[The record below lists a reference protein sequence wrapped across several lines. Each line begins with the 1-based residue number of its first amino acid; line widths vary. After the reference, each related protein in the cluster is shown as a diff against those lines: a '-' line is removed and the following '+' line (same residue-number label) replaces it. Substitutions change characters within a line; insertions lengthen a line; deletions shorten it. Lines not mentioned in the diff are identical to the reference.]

1 MNKYPIKI
9 GGRIYTINLVD
20 SVCDETF
27 STHDNAYGYVDYIN
41 SKITIKNE
49 VSKNYQQ
56 ENIIHEILHALLDN
70 AGLPE
75 ENLDKTIQIL
85 TPRIHAFLI
94 DNIEFQ
100 KNFLE
105 FEKNEDNI

>member
-1 MNKYPIKI
+1 MVDDNYNLNSNKIISNYND
-9 GGRIYTINLVD
+9 TIV
-20 SVCDETF
+20 SVISNDLYIEPC
-27 STHDNAYGYVDYIN
+27 ST
-41 SKITIKNE
+41 TIKNE

>member
-1 MNKYPIKI
+1 MI
-9 GGRIYTINLVD
+9 
-20 SVCDETF
+20 CW
-27 STHDNAYGYVDYIN
+27 
-41 SKITIKNE
+41 
-49 VSKNYQQ
+49 YQQ

-100 KNFLE
+100 KKFLE
-105 FEKNEDNI
+105 FEKNEDIKLKNKASYFKTLNDNDNYKVHNLLTTETFWDEL